1 MKLLNR
7 KETPMPEFRDPTLRV
22 TLLPRDTN
30 KHGTI
35 FGGIIL
41 THIDL
46 AGAVQARQTCG
57 PYNFV
62 TVAMDKVVFHKPVF
76 VGDLVSF
83 YTETARIGRTSITI
97 KIEVEATRADSQET
111 VRVTE
116 AEVVFVAVDKDWKP
130 TPIQPRAGS
139 KKPGSAV

>member
-1 MKLLNR
+1 
-7 KETPMPEFRDPTLRV
+7 MPEFRDPTLRV

-139 KKPGSAV
+139 KEPGSAA